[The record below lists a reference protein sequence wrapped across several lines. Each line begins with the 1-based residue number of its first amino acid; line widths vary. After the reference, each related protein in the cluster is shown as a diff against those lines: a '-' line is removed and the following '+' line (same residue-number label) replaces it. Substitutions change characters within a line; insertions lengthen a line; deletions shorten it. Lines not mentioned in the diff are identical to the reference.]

1 MSLVLRNE
9 KGSQLTFNEMDG
21 NFTYLEELSQ
31 TGSFTGSFTG
41 DGSGLTGIPGVTP
54 IDTGSFV
61 STASFNEYT
70 ASVTESVVTAIV
82 TNVASNY
89 YEIDGIQAP
98 KLSFVPG
105 ITYRFDLSGIEGN
118 HPFKFSISPNG
129 PTEYTTGV
137 TSGSNFIQ
145 IQVGYDTTTS
155 LYYYCTNHNG
165 MGNEINVLGIDKL
178 VTTAS
183 FNEFTSS
190 YNSGSFSGSF
200 VGDGS
205 GLTGIPGVTPIATGS
220 FATTGSNIFVGNQ
233 VVSGSTILRG
243 SISQVGIGNGNTF
256 IGSGSGESNTSGEWN
271 VFLGGMSGKSN
282 TTGHSNTF
290 IGESAGLANTT
301 GTNNTIVGSY
311 TGIGNTTGYDNS
323 IFGGGVAEYNT
334 TGYRNT
340 FIGASAGS
348 KNTEGF
354 SNTFLGR
361 SAGSGNAVGYH
372 NVAVGD
378 DSFNSNASGNSSV
391 FIGYSAQP
399 QSNLQ
404 NNQIVIGSGVTGNG
418 SNTTTIGNSS
428 TTATYLRGNIVATGS
443 LLVSGSARLTGGV
456 TGSSFTGSFVG
467 DGSGLTGIPG
477 VTPIDTSSFA
487 TTGSNQFNGNQSI
500 SGSITVSGSINA
512 PGSGSYRDFIND
524 RTKFRSIRGNGPG
537 LFNIIEQGDTGIT
550 FAVSKITTNDLTS
563 AITSNLSGANNGNYS
578 DAQPTTSGVGRGARL
593 MFTIAGG
600 VVTSVRIFD
609 VANGN
614 NSYEEYGQPAN
625 RQGIGYKA
633 GDTLTVASGT
643 GGIGGTGNLVIT
655 LRPQDIETYLGH
667 DSRLTFDYDDTRTLK
682 VEGDIRTTTN
692 LTIGTDDD
700 TSEFY
705 VSNDGSNSIV
715 AGVGSTAGSDTGG
728 SIVTGYYNTTNYQG
742 TAVFGA
748 WNTASEGLQTVIG
761 LASNTAGI
769 GAGAFIIGNGTD
781 ASTKSNLLVAQG
793 STVQVTGS
801 FQVTGSANINGF
813 VVLPQVSASLDFI
826 DDTAAASGGVPLGG
840 LYRSGSFIQIRLV

>member
-220 FATTGSNIFVGNQ
+220 FATTGSNTFVGNQ
-233 VVSGSTILRG
+233 
-243 SISQVGIGNGNTF
+243 
-256 IGSGSGESNTSGEWN
+256 
-271 VFLGGMSGKSN
+271 
-282 TTGHSNTF
+282 
-290 IGESAGLANTT
+290 
-301 GTNNTIVGSY
+301 IV
-311 TGIGNTTGYDNS
+311 
-323 IFGGGVAEYNT
+323 
-334 TGYRNT
+334 
-340 FIGASAGS
+340 
-348 KNTEGF
+348 
-354 SNTFLGR
+354 
-361 SAGSGNAVGYH
+361 
-372 NVAVGD
+372 
-378 DSFNSNASGNSSV
+378 
-391 FIGYSAQP
+391 
-399 QSNLQ
+399 
-404 NNQIVIGSGVTGNG
+404 
-418 SNTTTIGNSS
+418 
-428 TTATYLRGNIVATGS
+428 TGS
-443 LLVSGSARLTGGV
+443 L
-456 TGSSFTGSFVG
+456 
-467 DGSGLTGIPG
+467 
-477 VTPIDTSSFA
+477 
-487 TTGSNQFNGNQSI
+487 
-500 SGSITVSGSINA
+500 TVSGSITHRGNQTITGSLNVSGSITA

-563 AITSNLSGANNGNYS
+563 AITSNLSGANNGDYS

-633 GDTLTVASGT
+633 GDTLTVAAGT

-667 DSRLTFDYDDTRTLK
+667 DSRLTFDYDDTRTLR
-682 VEGDIRTTTN
+682 VEGDIVTTTN
-692 LTIGTDDD
+692 LTIGEDDD

-705 VSNDGSNSIV
+705 VSNNGSNSIV
-715 AGVGSTAGSDTGG
+715 AGVGVTAGSDTGG

-801 FQVTGSANINGF
+801 LLVTGSANIRGGVTGSSFTGSFVGDGSGLTGIPGVTPIATGSFATTGSNIFVGNQVVSGSVTISGSISQVGVGESNTIIGF
-813 VVLPQVSASLDFI
+813 EAGKSRTTGTFNTLIGRDAGERVTTANNNTFIGASSGQATTTGDYNIALGSSALFSNTTGTSNTAIGYLALSQLVSGNSSNIAIGYGAGTLTADTSNLSSSADSIFIGDATYAQNNSQTNQIVIGMYAVGAGSNTTMIGNDNTTATYLKGTLNVTRQILSEVSSSLNFV

-840 LYRSGSFIQIRLV
+840 LYRNGNVIQIRLV